1 MHAFDST
8 ANPASRPTGSTIS
21 RASSRGGSADENT
34 HTAVTAI
41 KRKPSVPRLS
51 LNSRAAPT
59 RPTSTST
66 RITATVTAHTAT
78 YATRTTASIRR
89 SSGST
94 TSSTRSTRP
103 SPPPAPQ
110 QPLPLTLS
118 QPPSRRRP
126 QPPQPKDGNIPPPA
140 TLAVASRSPVLSTA
154 TRAMRLTAPSSSST
168 TKTPATAPTARQPQV
183 PSLSRPA
190 TTRPPLTP
198 KVAGTRPPSVIAS
211 SASASATAVAA
222 TTTPQQQQ
230 QPQKPRPQTAT
241 PLARRPTRS
250 DSLTGNAAE
259 TPRGDVGTPVSTL
272 LQHANITPR
281 SGTRQHRV
289 DSTSSTPTGTPQP
302 ESIESWDAGP
312 SPGLGPTHSADTEG
326 APPRRPMV
334 SFSSAPSDL
343 AKVAAAPLSAPA
355 DSKFFYASSARPQ
368 SVSGAP
374 QKLFQ
379 APQQQQQK
387 ASSFY
392 YANGASLPPKPN
404 APSAIAPAP
413 FSPALGPP
421 ISTPGD
427 AFSNKFVYANGVPDV
442 LPSPRSAFSGSRPGS
457 SMSATSKIAQGR
469 GVSGSGPP
477 AAPYGSSRPVSPLKQ
492 PFHPVPRP
500 GVGTPNLPSKRLTP
514 PAGSL
519 PFTAPTGPAQGR
531 RISNE
536 YPLHVAGGG
545 SNHKRNK
552 SSATSVDNAAATFA
566 RVAPTPRMVPSR
578 PPSLDMSSPTGLGFP
593 AGFTGL
599 LQAAEELS
607 EGSEADDGDDVDDGD
622 DDDVDDNE
630 SDVSDNSASKSKSP
644 VDELVINARRE
655 RKVQDLQITNASLE
669 AINRTLERQLR
680 KQTAELRRYKRLSRA
695 GRLSIATVNSGSA
708 SDATMEGPLRDPSAL
723 GLEDLSEEDLSGL
736 ADEVESPE
744 EEEEMSDIEEEDGSG
759 SSQLSPATAAERDT
773 RHRKGD
779 EKRLLVDLS
788 KHQQL
793 LVDSQKIN
801 QSIKRC
807 MNWTEE
813 LIKEG
818 QRALKYQ
825 VRISEVD
832 INGNALRDEDED
844 EDEDDEGETMPAVV
858 VDFGHGER
866 GFADG
871 ESGKGSQ
878 DRDSG
883 VELPSDGG

>member
-8 ANPASRPTGSTIS
+8 ANPASRPSSTIS

-34 HTAVTAI
+34 HTAAVTAI

-51 LNSRAAPT
+51 LNRAAPT
-59 RPTSTST
+59 RPTST

-89 SSGST
+89 SSGGTST
-94 TSSTRSTRP
+94 TSHKP
-103 SPPPAPQ
+103 SPPPTPQ
-110 QPLPLTLS
+110 QPPLPPLS

-126 QPPQPKDGNIPPPA
+126 QPLQPKDGNIPPPA

-154 TRAMRLTAPSSSST
+154 TRAMRLTASSSSST
-168 TKTPATAPTARQPQV
+168 TKTPTTAPTTRQPQV
-183 PSLSRPA
+183 PALSRPA

-198 KVAGTRPPSVIAS
+198 KVAVARPPSTIAS
-211 SASASATAVAA
+211 SASASATAAAA

-230 QPQKPRPQTAT
+230 QPQKPRPQTVT

-259 TPRGDVGTPVSTL
+259 TPKGDVGTPVSTL

-302 ESIESWDAGP
+302 ESIESWDARP
-312 SPGLGPTHSADTEG
+312 SPGLGPTYSADTEG
-326 APPRRPMV
+326 ARPRRPMV

-387 ASSFY
+387 ASPFY

-421 ISTPGD
+421 ISTPSD
-427 AFSNKFVYANGVPDV
+427 AFSNKFVYANGAPDV

-469 GVSGSGPP
+469 GASATGPP

-500 GVGTPNLPSKRLTP
+500 GVGTTTLPSKRLTP

-519 PFTAPTGPAQGR
+519 PFTAPTGQAQGR

-545 SNHKRNK
+545 SSHKRNK
-552 SSATSVDNAAATFA
+552 SSATSIDNAAATFA

-607 EGSEADDGDDVDDGD
+607 EEGSEVDDFDDG
-622 DDDVDDNE
+622 DDDVDDNA
-630 SDVSDNSASKSKSP
+630 SDGSDSSASKSKSP

-680 KQTAELRRYKRLSRA
+680 KQTAELRRYKRLSRS
-695 GRLSIATVNSGSA
+695 GRLSIASVNSGSA

-723 GLEDLSEEDLSGL
+723 GLEDLSEEDLSGM
-736 ADEVESPE
+736 AEDEVEPPE
-744 EEEEMSDIEEEDGSG
+744 EEEEMSDIGEEDGSG

-773 RHRKGD
+773 RHRKRD
-779 EKRLLVDLS
+779 EKRLLMDLS

-807 MNWTEE
+807 MDWTEE

-818 QRALKYQ
+818 QRALEYQ
-825 VRISEVD
+825 VRISEAD
-832 INGNALRDEDED
+832 INGNALRDED

-858 VDFGHGER
+858 VDFGHGEH

-871 ESGKGSQ
+871 EFGKGSQ